1 MYKPRKRDDIWI
13 WQARDGFYYAQ
24 RTWWKAALG
33 IVSPSLGVMY
43 SNAQLK
49 QLYFSKERR

>member
-33 IVSPSLGVMY
+33 IVSPSL
-43 SNAQLK
+43 
-49 QLYFSKERR
+49 